1 MNNSLNR
8 FVHDVGGNAAI
19 EFALGLSILMVMLGG
34 LVDYSLA
41 FWTKGLLTSS
51 VAEGIQFALLSGPQ
65 VSTSSIQG
73 IVSQR
78 LHLSASDVD
87 VSQPSCKCVFGMPAM
102 VVPQTCGLP
111 CPNGAPPGTYI
122 TISARYTYLPIMPA
136 YSRLS
141 NPVITETA
149 TAKLK

>member
-1 MNNSLNR
+1 MICSLDR
-8 FVHDVGGNAAI
+8 LTHDTRGNAAV
-19 EFALGLSILMVMLGG
+19 EFALGLSILMVLLAG

-41 FWTKGLLTSS
+41 FWTKGLLTNS
-51 VAEGIQFALLSGPQ
+51 VSQGIQFALLSGPQ
-65 VSTSSIQG
+65 VSTSSVRG
-73 IVSQR
+73 IVSHK

-87 VSQPSCKCVFGMPAM
+87 VSQPICKCVSGMPVTA
-102 VVPQTCGLP
+102 VLQTCGLP
-111 CPNGAPPGTYI
+111 CPNGALPGAYI
-122 TISARYTYLPIMPA
+122 TISARYTYVPIMPA